1 MELKLDSLQKNK
13 LSDFLIT
20 VSAAWFVGAII
31 SPFLEL
37 TQMPFPNIFVGIVN
51 SGLFLWFGLVV
62 VKKG

>member
-20 VSAAWFVGAII
+20 ISSAWFIGAII

-37 TQMPFPNIFVGIVN
+37 TQMPFTNIFIGIVN
-51 SGLFLWFGLVV
+51 SGLFLWFGLAV